1 MPKKQKREEEKN
13 GRSTQKRQL
22 YVYTVY
28 YTHIHRQQQANKKNF
43 HNSIM
48 GESTKNELINVLKK
62 VFIFRQ
68 NPQILTDA

>member
-1 MPKKQKREEEKN
+1 MLVLVLRYTEEEEQKN
-13 GRSTQKRQL
+13 GRSTEAPS
-22 YVYTVY
+22 VY
-28 YTHIHRQQQANKKNF
+28 ILQQVNKKNF